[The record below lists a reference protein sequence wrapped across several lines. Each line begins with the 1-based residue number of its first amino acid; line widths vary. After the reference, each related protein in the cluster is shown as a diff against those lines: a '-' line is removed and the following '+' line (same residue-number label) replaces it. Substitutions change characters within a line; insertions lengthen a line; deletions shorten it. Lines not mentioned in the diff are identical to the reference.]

1 MTKAS
6 KAEIMTFR
14 KVTRMVQL
22 QKNNIINNG
31 LYSIEPLSFNNFKQ
45 REVLKVLLQKKNI
58 FRNKKELL
66 YIKKFFSSFKMFK
79 DMGNFLTNQLM
90 LSLCRELMYLQKNK
104 NDVIFYEGDIGKK
117 FYIII
122 DGEVEVLEE
131 KVKKNNSGMAVNLR
145 ADITKK

>member
-1 MTKAS
+1 
-6 KAEIMTFR
+6 
-14 KVTRMVQL
+14 
-22 QKNNIINNG
+22 
-31 LYSIEPLSFNNFKQ
+31 
-45 REVLKVLLQKKNI
+45 
-58 FRNKKELL
+58 
-66 YIKKFFSSFKMFK
+66 
-79 DMGNFLTNQLM
+79 MGNFLTNQLM